1 MKLFDYKFI
10 VLIAL
15 TLTVYFLYREL
26 KSVKSRIDNLEKQ
39 ETKKPKT
46 IKNIPNQI
54 NEFQNEVNQIQNLE
68 ELNSFQ
74 EVNQIQNLE
83 ELNSFQEVPQ
93 ILNNLNRQEID
104 INLGGQSITVKK
116 DLSPIREMINNI
128 LPNESCSISEIEES
142 EEAETTID
150 NELNEEDAV
159 EIYSNDNINE
169 INTSVESKK
178 ESSENKIELGD
189 TKKLSE
195 EELEKYEPN
204 LLLKNN
210 KLAEL
215 QDLAESLDIAIKIDG
230 KKKTKLQLANEIYD
244 TKSNSNHS

>member
-39 ETKKPKT
+39 DREIPKT
-46 IKNIPNQI
+46 IENIPNQI
-54 NEFQNEVNQIQNLE
+54 NEFQNQISQFPNLE
-68 ELNSFQ
+68 ELQ
-74 EVNQIQNLE
+74 
-83 ELNSFQEVPQ
+83 SFQEVPQ

-104 INLGGQSITVKK
+104 INLGGESIIVKK
-116 DLSPIREMINNI
+116 DLSPIKEMINNI
-128 LPNESCSISEIEES
+128 LPNESCSISEMEES
-142 EEAETTID
+142 EEPETTID

-169 INTSVESKK
+169 INTSVESEKI
-178 ESSENKIELGD
+178 SSINNQDLEIP
-189 TKKLSE
+189 KKLSE
-195 EELEKYEPN
+195 DELEKYEPN

-215 QDLAESLDIAIKIDG
+215 QDLAESLNIEIKING
-230 KKKTKLQLANEIYD
+230 KKKTKLQLANDIYN